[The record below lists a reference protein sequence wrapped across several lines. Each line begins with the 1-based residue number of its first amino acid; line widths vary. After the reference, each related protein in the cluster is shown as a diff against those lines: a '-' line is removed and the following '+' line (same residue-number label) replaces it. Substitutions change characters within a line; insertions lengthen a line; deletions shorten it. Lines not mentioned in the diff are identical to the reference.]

1 MKRELS
7 GKVALVGLALIMLL
21 SGCATTST
29 EITASW
35 LAPETAD
42 KTFDRIL
49 VLLVTDNLSSRRI
62 GEQAIASR
70 LQQEKVDA
78 IVGLELIPP
87 EPVERLREM
96 RESLATALRAEG
108 VEAVLLVSLLDVQDE
123 RRYVPGSVRYD
134 PVMWPSH
141 YYGGFYNY
149 WYVTYDRVQ
158 TPGYYEESRN
168 IFLLS
173 NLYDL
178 STGELAWS
186 AQSESRDPQSKS
198 KLAGEVASKL
208 VRQMKRD
215 GVLP

>member
-1 MKRELS
+1 MARDLG
-7 GKVALVGLALIMLL
+7 GKWAPAAILMAVVL

-35 LAPETAD
+35 KSPEAVQGTY
-42 KTFDRIL
+42 DRIL
-49 VLLVTDNLSSRRI
+49 VLVVTDNLSSRRI
-62 GEQAIASR
+62 GEQAIAGR
-70 LQQEKVDA
+70 LGKEKVNA
-78 IVGLELIPP
+78 IVGLEMIPP
-87 EPVERLREM
+87 EPVAKLREM
-96 RESLATALRAEG
+96 RDDLATALKADG
-108 VEAVLLVSLLDVQDE
+108 VDAVLLVSLLDVQDE

-134 PVMWPSH
+134 PVAWPS
-141 YYGGFYNY
+141 YYGGFYSY

-178 STGELAWS
+178 NTGELAWS

-198 KLAGEVASKL
+198 KLASELADKL

-215 GVLP
+215 AVLP